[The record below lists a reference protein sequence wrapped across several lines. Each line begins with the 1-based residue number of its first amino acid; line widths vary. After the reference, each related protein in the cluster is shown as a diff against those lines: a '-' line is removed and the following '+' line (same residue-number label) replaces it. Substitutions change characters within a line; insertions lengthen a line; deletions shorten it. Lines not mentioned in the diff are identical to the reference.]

1 MIKKIQFKVCTL
13 FGFPLPEHLW
23 ALVTSRLFF
32 FQAVYFF
39 KSSTSVVFQASK
51 TFKVYLLPLA
61 AFSVIL
67 KKQPMA
73 T

>member
-23 ALVTSRLFF
+23 ASVTSRLF

-51 TFKVYLLPLA
+51 TFKVCLLPLA

>member
-13 FGFPLPEHLW
+13 FGFPLQD
-23 ALVTSRLFF
+23 FF